1 MPKAP
6 SALGK
11 IVEVTL
17 ERHFVRYRDPV
28 QYLATFKAS
37 SGAVFAA
44 ERVTLNQIMLW
55 LPNQECVR
63 QAAASA
69 GIICERSVAWPA
81 GRSGAYG
88 RIHTLKSISALC
100 DAPLLKV
107 PVTTAGDALRIA
119 ESIA

>member
-6 SALGK
+6 SELGK
-11 IVEVTL
+11 TVEATL
-17 ERHFVRYRDPV
+17 ESRFARYSDPV
-28 QYLATFKAS
+28 QYLATFRAG

-44 ERVTLNQIMLW
+44 ERVTLTQIMLW
-55 LPNQECVR
+55 LPDQEGVR
-63 QAAASA
+63 QAAARA
-69 GIICERSVAWPA
+69 GVVCERSFAWPA

-88 RIHTLKSISALC
+88 RIHTLKSIPALC

-119 ESIA
+119 ELIA